1 MANASPQHHRPAPAT
16 VFNKR
21 APSAAKRNAV
31 YREIPLESPFSCMIS
46 FHTESTVIT
55 WSMDL
60 YYPKVPQRT
69 PGRLMRLPIG
79 GEDNNDAVINK
90 VPCVVIRVHPP
101 SAFACERS
109 VVVIHGMVQN
119 AASSIRSIQE
129 PFCPNRNHGA
139 ASRSLSY
146 A

>member
-1 MANASPQHHRPAPAT
+1 MANAIT
-16 VFNKR
+16 
-21 APSAAKRNAV
+21 
-31 YREIPLESPFSCMIS
+31 CMIS

-101 SAFACERS
+101 SAFACALVGSGS
-109 VVVIHGMVQN
+109 VAG
-119 AASSIRSIQE
+119 
-129 PFCPNRNHGA
+129 PFQC
-139 ASRSLSY
+139 SRSLMSETQCG
-146 A
+146 AP